1 MVHRARWIT
10 TLGVALALLGA
21 APILAAQETAG
32 GNARLTFT
40 KDVVS
45 ILQENCQICHRP
57 GGDNVAGM
65 VAPMSLITY
74 NEVRPW
80 AKAIAKAVQ
89 ARQMP
94 PWDATSHTDGQ
105 FINERV
111 MSDEDRATLVKWVET
126 GAARGRPSDAPEARV
141 FPESNGWVI
150 GEPDLIVYLEEPYW
164 VADDV
169 VDIQPR
175 FTIHVTEEMLPE
187 PRWMKA
193 IECKPDS
200 EIVHHIFSSASA
212 PAIEGHPEERFALAS
227 VAAGEDPQQYPE
239 GFGNLLRAG
248 TEISIS
254 LHYNKEAG
262 PGTGVWDR
270 SGIGIKFYP
279 DDAVIDHKVTWNA
292 LGVNGAGNTW
302 FEIPPGHPNWAVGF
316 GAYFE
321 KDTLLLS
328 VHPHMHY
335 RGKDFKYT
343 AYYPDGTTE
352 VLLDVPD
359 YSFSWQTIYFYKE
372 PKLIPAGTYIDAI
385 AHFDNSESIKA
396 EVPKLDIGRAVGFA
410 APSTDEMMIPYI
422 SYTQLDEEEAK
433 KYRGPKDG
441 TD

>member
-1 MVHRARWIT
+1 M
-10 TLGVALALLGA
+10 
-21 APILAAQETAG
+21 
-32 GNARLTFT
+32 
-40 KDVVS
+40 
-45 ILQENCQICHRP
+45 
-57 GGDNVAGM
+57 
-65 VAPMSLITY
+65 
-74 NEVRPW
+74 
-80 AKAIAKAVQ
+80 
-89 ARQMP
+89 
-94 PWDATSHTDGQ
+94 
-105 FINERV
+105 
-111 MSDEDRATLVKWVET
+111 
-126 GAARGRPSDAPEARV
+126 
-141 FPESNGWVI
+141 
-150 GEPDLIVYLEEPYW
+150 
-164 VADDV
+164 

>member
-1 MVHRARWIT
+1 MIHVARWIT
-10 TLGVALALLGA
+10 TLGVALVLLGA
-21 APILAAQETAG
+21 APMIAAEEKAAG
-32 GNARLTFT
+32 SARLTFT

-65 VAPMSLITY
+65 VAPMSLVTY

-89 ARQMP
+89 TRNMP

-111 MSDEDRATLVKWVET
+111 MSDEDRLTLVKWVET
-126 GAARGRPSDAPEARV
+126 GAARGRPTDAPEPKI
-141 FPESNGWVI
+141 FPNSNGWVI

-169 VDIQPR
+169 LDIQPR
-175 FTIHVTEEMLPE
+175 FTIQVTEEMLPE

-200 EIVHHIFSSASA
+200 EVVHHIFSSATA

-254 LHYNKEAG
+254 MHYNKEAG

-270 SGIGIKFYP
+270 SGIGIKFY
-279 DDAVIDHKVTWNA
+279 DDAAEVEHKVTWNA
-292 LGVNGAGNTW
+292 LGVSGAGNTW
-302 FEIPPGHPNWAVGF
+302 FEIPPGHPNWEVGY
-316 GAYFE
+316 GANFE

-396 EVPKLDIGRAVGFA
+396 EVPKLNIGRPIGFA

-433 KYRGPKDG
+433 KYRAPRDG